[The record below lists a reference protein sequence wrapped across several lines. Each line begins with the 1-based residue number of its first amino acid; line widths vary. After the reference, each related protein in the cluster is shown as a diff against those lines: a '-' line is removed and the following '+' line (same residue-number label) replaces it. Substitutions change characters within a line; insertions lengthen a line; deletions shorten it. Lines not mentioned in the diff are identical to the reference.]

1 MRFTQSP
8 IISPNTHFMPSKSL
22 SSLTVIKTARKL
34 AELGT
39 FSHLSN
45 DSSLKHASGKMNSS
59 QSSWTQRTQ
68 DDSQCMP
75 M

>member
-8 IISPNTHFMPSKSL
+8 VIPSNTRFMPIKSL
-22 SSLTVIKTARKL
+22 SSSTVIKTARKL

-45 DSSLKHASGKMNSS
+45 DWSLKHASGKMNSP

-68 DDSQCMP
+68 DDSQCVQM
-75 M
+75 